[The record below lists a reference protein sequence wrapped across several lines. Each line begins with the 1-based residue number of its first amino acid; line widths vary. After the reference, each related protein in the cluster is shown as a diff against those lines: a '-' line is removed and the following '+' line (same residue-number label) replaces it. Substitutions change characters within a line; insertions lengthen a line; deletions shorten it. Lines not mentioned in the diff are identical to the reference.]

1 MSPARKPSQRRLFE
15 MTSVPRQW
23 SVLVAGSLLLA
34 AILAVA
40 RLPAASLLGPMLAGI
55 ALASNGARI
64 GVPRFAVYASQ
75 TIVGCLIARSI
86 TGDIVHAFIK
96 DWPLLLGTVLVIV
109 ATSGLLGWLI
119 SRWRVLPGS
128 TAVWGCAP
136 GGASVMMIMA
146 GAFGADARLVAFM
159 QYLRVVL
166 VAAVAS
172 LVARFWV
179 GDGASAATSW
189 FAAMHAG
196 GFAGTTASAIASM
209 PWGGFATM
217 PWGGFATMPWGGF
230 ATMPWGGFATM
241 PWGGVATV
249 PWGGFATVPW
259 GGFATTLLIAAGGGL
274 IGMALRIPA
283 GALLAPMALAAML
296 EALGLVTL
304 VLPQWLLA
312 ITYALLGWSIGLSF
326 NRDILQHAARALLP
340 ITLAIG
346 IMIGVCAALAAL
358 LVHAAGIDPLT
369 AYLAT
374 SPGGMDSVA
383 IIGAASNAN
392 LSFVMALQVVRLVI
406 VLVLGPPLARFLAQ
420 RL

>member
-1 MSPARKPSQRRLFE
+1 MSPARKSGQKRLFE
-15 MTSVPRQW
+15 TTSVPRQW
-23 SVLVAGSLLLA
+23 GVLVAGSLLLA

-40 RLPAASLLGPMLAGI
+40 RLPAALLLGPILAGI
-55 ALASNGARI
+55 ALGSNGARI
-64 GVPRFAVYASQ
+64 GVPRLAVYACQ

-86 TGDIVHAFIK
+86 TGDIVHAFLK
-96 DWPLLLGTVLVIV
+96 DWPLLLGAVLVIV

-128 TAVWGCAP
+128 TAVWGSAP

-172 LVARFWV
+172 LVARCCV
-179 GDGASAATSW
+179 GDGASGETSW
-189 FAAMHAG
+189 FAAIHAG
-196 GFAGTTASAIASM
+196 FASAAVSAFASM
-209 PWGGFATM
+209 
-217 PWGGFATMPWGGF
+217 
-230 ATMPWGGFATM
+230 
-241 PWGGVATV
+241 
-249 PWGGFATVPW
+249 PW

-283 GALLAPMALAAML
+283 GALLAPMALAAIL
-296 EALGLVTL
+296 EGLGLVTL

-312 ITYALLGWSIGLSF
+312 ITYACLGWSIGLSF
-326 NRDILQHAARALLP
+326 NLDILQHAARALLP

-346 IMIGVCAALAAL
+346 SMIGVCAALAAL

-383 IIGAASNAN
+383 IIAAASKAD

-406 VLVLGPPLARFLAQ
+406 VLMLGPPLARFLAQ

>member
-1 MSPARKPSQRRLFE
+1 MSPARKLRQMRLFE
-15 MTSVPRQW
+15 TTSAPRQW
-23 SVLVAGSLLLA
+23 SVLIVGSLLLA
-34 AILAVA
+34 ALLAVA
-40 RLPAASLLGPMLAGI
+40 RLPAALLLGPMLAGI
-55 ALASNGARI
+55 ALGSNGARI
-64 GVPRFAVYASQ
+64 GVPRLAVYASQ
-75 TIVGCLIARSI
+75 TVVGCLIARSI
-86 TGDIVHAFIK
+86 TGDIVHAFLK
-96 DWPLLLGTVLVIV
+96 DWPLLLGAVLVIV
-109 ATSGLLGWLI
+109 ASSGLIGWLI

-128 TAVWGCAP
+128 TAVWGSAP

-179 GDGASAATSW
+179 GDSASVESSWSAALN
-189 FAAMHAG
+189 AG
-196 GFAGTTASAIASM
+196 GFPSTAGSAFASM
-209 PWGGFATM
+209 
-217 PWGGFATMPWGGF
+217 
-230 ATMPWGGFATM
+230 
-241 PWGGVATV
+241 
-249 PWGGFATVPW
+249 PW

-274 IGMALRIPA
+274 IGTALRIPA
-283 GALLAPMALAAML
+283 GALLAPMALAAIL

-312 ITYALLGWSIGLSF
+312 ITYAFLGWSIGLGF
-326 NRDILQHAARALLP
+326 NRDLLQHAARALLP

-346 IMIGVCAALAAL
+346 VMIAVCAALAAL
-358 LVHAAGIDPLT
+358 LVYAAGIDPLT

-383 IIGAASNAN
+383 IIGAASKAD

-406 VLVLGPPLARFLAQ
+406 VLMLGPPLARFLAQ

>member
-230 ATMPWGGFATM
+230 AT
-241 PWGGVATV
+241 
-249 PWGGFATVPW
+249 VPW

>member
-1 MSPARKPSQRRLFE
+1 MSPARKPRQHRLFE
-15 MTSVPRQW
+15 TTSVPRQW

-34 AILAVA
+34 AIFALA
-40 RLPAASLLGPMLAGI
+40 RLPAALLLGPMVAGI
-55 ALASNGARI
+55 ALGSNGARI
-64 GVPRFAVYASQ
+64 GLPRLAVYASQ
-75 TIVGCLIARSI
+75 AIVGCLLARSI
-86 TGDIVHAFIK
+86 TGDIVHAFRK
-96 DWPLLLGTVLVIV
+96 DWPLLLASVLVII
-109 ATSGLLGWLI
+109 AASGLLGWLI

-128 TAVWGCAP
+128 TAIWGSAP

-166 VAAVAS
+166 VAVVAS
-172 LVARFWV
+172 LVARFWA
-179 GDGASAATSW
+179 GDGASVETSW
-189 FAAMHAG
+189 FAAVHAG
-196 GFAGTTASAIASM
+196 GSTLSSAFAPMA
-209 PWGGFATM
+209 WGGFA
-217 PWGGFATMPWGGF
+217 A
-230 ATMPWGGFATM
+230 
-241 PWGGVATV
+241 
-249 PWGGFATVPW
+249 
-259 GGFATTLLIAAGGGL
+259 TLLIAAGGGL
-274 IGMALRIPA
+274 IGLALSIPA

-312 ITYALLGWSIGLSF
+312 LSYAFLGWSIGLSF
-326 NRDILQHAARALLP
+326 NREILQHAARALLP

-358 LVHAAGIDPLT
+358 LVRAAGVDPLT

-383 IIGAASNAN
+383 IIAAASKAD

-406 VLVLGPPLARFLAQ
+406 VLMLGPPLARFLAQ